1 MYETLIEVVESR
13 KRSDRTMIGSMS
25 KASILTVSCY
35 LFTADNTVK
44 NLLQELIFNLTS
56 LH

>member
-25 KASILTVSCY
+25 KASILTVSCH

-44 NLLQELIFNLTS
+44 KFSVGTDI
-56 LH
+56 